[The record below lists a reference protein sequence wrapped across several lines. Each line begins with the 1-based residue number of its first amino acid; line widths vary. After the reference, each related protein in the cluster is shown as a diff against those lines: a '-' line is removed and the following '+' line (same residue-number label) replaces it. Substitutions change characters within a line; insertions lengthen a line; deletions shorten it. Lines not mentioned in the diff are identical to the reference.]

1 MASLRDIMTYL
12 CEHYPYKDDLS
23 RAKLTKLVYL
33 ADWKSAIDHGR
44 QMSNIEWYFDNYG
57 PFVWK
62 VWDTASEN
70 PETFE
75 IEKSENMFGNP
86 KHVIRLTGR
95 AAPASLEPEEQAVL
109 DHVISTTKDLGWNDF
124 IKLVYSTYPVVS
136 SERYSQLD
144 LVKKAREYAAPPPL

>member
-1 MASLRDIMTYL
+1 MANLRDIMTYL

-33 ADWKSAIDHGR
+33 ADWKSAIDYGR
-44 QMSNIEWYFDNYG
+44 PISDIEWYFDNYG

-62 VWDTASEN
+62 VWNTASEN

-75 IEKSENMFGNP
+75 IERSENMFGNP
-86 KHVIRLTGR
+86 KHVIRLTGG
-95 AAPASLEPEEQAVL
+95 AAPANLEPAERAVL

-144 LVKKAREYAAPPPL
+144 LVLKAKEYAAPPPL